1 MKINRVYLIN
11 KLNEV
16 RDQRFSFGENEDIDI
31 EEVNNLDTRD
41 IILLRDEIDNLSAD
55 IRLLKRYL
63 DDRIR
68 GRLEG
73 KAFRFGNRVFRGKN
87 QTKMVPYDSD
97 RVVEWLGDDWKA
109 AVRPNFRTTAI
120 RKIAEDRG
128 QNPNVV
134 IESLFD
140 RVEGTGLDVN
150 PLDRSPKFIQNLLDE
165 DEKIVDIYTDKKEER
180 DNGRQA
186 NATD

>member
-1 MKINRVYLIN
+1 
-11 KLNEV
+11 
-16 RDQRFSFGENEDIDI
+16 
-31 EEVNNLDTRD
+31 
-41 IILLRDEIDNLSAD
+41 
-55 IRLLKRYL
+55 
-63 DDRIR
+63 
-68 GRLEG
+68 
-73 KAFRFGNRVFRGKN
+73 
-87 QTKMVPYDSD
+87 MVPYDSD
-97 RVVEWLGDDWKA
+97 KVVEWLGDDWKS

>member
-1 MKINRVYLIN
+1 M
-11 KLNEV
+11 
-16 RDQRFSFGENEDIDI
+16 
-31 EEVNNLDTRD
+31 
-41 IILLRDEIDNLSAD
+41 
-55 IRLLKRYL
+55 
-63 DDRIR
+63 
-68 GRLEG
+68 
-73 KAFRFGNRVFRGKN
+73 
-87 QTKMVPYDSD
+87 
-97 RVVEWLGDDWKA
+97 
-109 AVRPNFRTTAI
+109 
-120 RKIAEDRG
+120 
-128 QNPNVV
+128 

>member
-63 DDRIR
+63 DDI
-68 GRLEG
+68 LWH
-73 KAFRFGNRVFRGKN
+73 
-87 QTKMVPYDSD
+87 QIS
-97 RVVEWLGDDWKA
+97 
-109 AVRPNFRTTAI
+109 I
-120 RKIAEDRG
+120 
-128 QNPNVV
+128 
-134 IESLFD
+134 
-140 RVEGTGLDVN
+140 
-150 PLDRSPKFIQNLLDE
+150 
-165 DEKIVDIYTDKKEER
+165 
-180 DNGRQA
+180 
-186 NATD
+186 